1 MRMSNTPSSNTLRLN
16 SVVGRRAWTVLA
28 ALALLSM
35 PLAAQDRS
43 DQTVPLDFT
52 KPHPLTTVAG
62 PVKIKSVTMTNLGK
76 GYARTVL
83 GVRTTSAPSE
93 LTTTVRLAFDVE
105 NPVKEDWDVT
115 FTVEFMDKAGKIV
128 DRTSKKE
135 NYDDETAKMTF
146 EQPLLEYVVPLI
158 SDGRITVI
166 GRKK

>member
-1 MRMSNTPSSNTLRLN
+1 MSEKSISSL
-16 SVVGRRAWTVLA
+16 SRRAWAVLA

-35 PLAAQDRS
+35 PLAAQGDRS
-43 DQTVPLDFT
+43 DQTVPLEFT
-52 KPHPLTTVAG
+52 KTHPLTTVAG
-62 PVKIKSVTMTNLGK
+62 PVKIKSVTMTNLGR

-83 GVRTTSAPSE
+83 GVRTALPPSE
-93 LTTTVRLAFDVE
+93 LSTTVRLVFDVE

-146 EQPLLEYVVPLI
+146 EQPLLEYVIPQI
-158 SDGRITVI
+158 SDVRLTVI